1 MTGPG
6 YNRRS
11 IILQELGGEVEVA
24 ECPLWHLSPDP
35 AKFRL
40 FTPSKNT
47 LGPDPCWKP
56 EWTSQFPLHF
66 IPTPPAQGL
75 GRKSGF
81 QGGSTGDP
89 LSTGKTPCLDF

>member
-6 YNRRS
+6 YNRRINHS
-11 IILQELGGEVEVA
+11 AGVGGEAEAA
-24 ECPLWHLSPDP
+24 ECPLSHLIPDP

-40 FTPSKNT
+40 LTPSKNT

-56 EWTSQFPLHF
+56 QWASQSAFHPCPSCPGVREEVGF
-66 IPTPPAQGL
+66 L
-75 GRKSGF
+75 GWINWS
-81 QGGSTGDP
+81 P